1 MSRDKHFWLY
11 LDFYETYNIQTCQDG
26 KHSYSILSLLQ
37 VMTWLPLAHMT
48 QVYCFICTSLSPT
61 TTKTD
66 MMEEQ
71 HVLALPYGHVDVT
84 TNMSHDQHL
93 WLLFHFYK
101 SYNTHVWS

>member
-1 MSRDKHFWLY
+1 M
-11 LDFYETYNIQTCQDG
+11 YEVNEGTAT
-26 KHSYSILSLLQ
+26 SILHEGTATSIL
-37 VMTWLPLAHMT
+37 TH
-48 QVYCFICTSLSPT
+48 VYCFICTFLSPT
-61 TTKTD
+61 TTKIG

-101 SYNTHVWS
+101 SYNTHV

>member
-1 MSRDKHFWLY
+1 
-11 LDFYETYNIQTCQDG
+11 
-26 KHSYSILSLLQ
+26 
-37 VMTWLPLAHMT
+37 MTWLPLAHMT

-93 WLLFHFYK
+93 
-101 SYNTHVWS
+101 